1 MSHLQKFCI
10 GGLCLKHVQY
20 LHLKNL
26 TDWWQLKFPPCGLTV
41 RISIQIQL
49 FTCFPPLYP
58 FQFSFNFPAAK
69 HHVSVNFMKTLIHQ
83 QLSPLQLANFCIH
96 ISTSA
101 QALLHNSMFHDLNL
115 CTLMES
121 PYCFF

>member
-26 TDWWQLKFPPCGLTV
+26 IDWWQLKFPPCGLTV

-49 FTCFPPLYP
+49 
-58 FQFSFNFPAAK
+58 SFNFPAAK

-101 QALLHNSMFHDLNL
+101 QDLLHNSMFHDLNL
-115 CTLMES
+115 RTLITIL
-121 PYCFF
+121 FF